1 MKRTVAV
8 LAMVLVSAIA
18 PVSAAAATAEQQA
31 YSGTHVAFDAGSN
44 AVVDY
49 TVGGTETVD
58 AVRVQSQSSAE
69 SNLGLSGSAG
79 LEAATALGGAAVSVE
94 TTADSHASM
103 TTDSGATIEAH
114 DNGYGS
120 LVVTADEQSQYVALN
135 LSGDASAEQ
144 ASEKRGVFTAED
156 GTTSTAMVVGEGNVT
171 VTESGNLTASVAQD
185 SRLVVRNYAES
196 RTEADETEERM
207 IVNGTAAASVH
218 VMEQSGEAVTDVVTY
233 SEDTTVE
240 VTERAEGQ
248 VTMTAERSASEGR
261 VVLTHVSESTF
272 ESAEDVQVE
281 VDSEA
286 AAQASSYTEIR
297 QATNGG
303 DTSKYMVQ
311 SASSASASAESEV
324 VVGINHFSTREVTMT
339 GSSGSDGGSGDG
351 GSSDGDSNDGDSADG
366 DDSGGDSNDTTTGN
380 GPGFGVVA
388 AVLALVGAALLA
400 ARRRP

>member
-1 MKRTVAV
+1 MKRTAAILAV
-8 LAMVLVSAIA
+8 LLVSTVA
-18 PVSAAAATAEQQA
+18 PASAATGAADQQA
-31 YSGTHVAFDAGSN
+31 YSQTHVAFDAQSN

-49 TVGGTETVD
+49 TVGGTETID

-69 SNLGLSGSAG
+69 SDLGLSGSAD
-79 LEAATALGGAAVSVE
+79 LEGVTALAGAALSVD
-94 TTADSHASM
+94 TTADAHASM

-120 LVVTADEQSQYVALN
+120 LVVTADDQSQYVALN

-144 ASEKRGVFTAED
+144 ANEERVVFTAED
-156 GTTSTAMVVGEGNVT
+156 GRTSTAMVVGEGNVT
-171 VTESGNLTASVAQD
+171 VTESGNLTASVEED
-185 SRLVVRNYAES
+185 SRLVVRSYAES
-196 RTEADETEERM
+196 RTEADETEEEM

-218 VMEQSGEAVTDVVTY
+218 VMQQGGEAVTDVVTY

-281 VDSEA
+281 VDGEA
-286 AAQASSYTEIR
+286 AAQASSYAEI
-297 QATNGG
+297 QQVTNGG

-339 GSSGSDGGSGDG
+339 DSSDSSDG
-351 GSSDGDSNDGDSADG
+351 GSSDGDSNDGDDSDG
-366 DDSGGDSNDTTTGN
+366 DPNDTTTGN

-388 AVLALVGAALLA
+388 AVLALVGAAFVV
-400 ARRRP
+400 ARRRA